1 MFSPRRRFWSS
12 WRQDGSREGIF
23 TRLYDSELNSLSFET
38 QVNETSEG
46 YQWEPTFVTGENDE
60 VLVTWA
66 GWIDADDYEI
76 FARRVGTTNPQ
87 GYLVP
92 SSYEHF
98 AGRTTSSMRVYVVDS
113 SEVTGDEY
121 EVTFAETGEDQ
132 FTGSIK
138 NLNTSTT
145 LVSDFPI
152 DKGIGFFYL
161 TDVFEGVAV
170 EFIPELNLR
179 LDVDN
184 SYFKNVSGTNILF
197 TVGSPA
203 GNISLAPI
211 DIELRWGS
219 TDTLANGTYATPSDT
234 AYGIT
239 AQKVVVT
246 PFYGW
251 NSTDNERVELFVN
264 ETGVNQNNRWDPGEP
279 ISILTPP
286 QYDPQQFV
294 LHAMVSSEVPTGNVI
309 MPNSGDV
316 NYVLTTRPLTSE
328 DIFRFETLTS
338 FITDTKETGLNP
350 NKFALF
356 QNYPNPFNPSTT
368 IVYSIPKN
376 GLVKLNIYNVL
387 GQKVRTLVNEVKAS
401 GEYKTFF
408 TSSSFASG
416 VYFYSLEFENK
427 YLTKKMLFVK

>member
-1 MFSPRRRFWSS
+1 M
-12 WRQDGSREGIF
+12 
-23 TRLYDSELNSLSFET
+23 
-38 QVNETSEG
+38 
-46 YQWEPTFVTGENDE
+46 
-60 VLVTWA
+60 
-66 GWIDADDYEI
+66 
-76 FARRVGTTNPQ
+76 
-87 GYLVP
+87 
-92 SSYEHF
+92 
-98 AGRTTSSMRVYVVDS
+98 
-113 SEVTGDEY
+113 
-121 EVTFAETGEDQ
+121 
-132 FTGSIK
+132 
-138 NLNTSTT
+138 
-145 LVSDFPI
+145 
-152 DKGIGFFYL
+152 
-161 TDVFEGVAV
+161 
-170 EFIPELNLR
+170 
-179 LDVDN
+179 
-184 SYFKNVSGTNILF
+184 
-197 TVGSPA
+197 
-203 GNISLAPI
+203 API

-219 TDTLANGTYATPSDT
+219 TAILPNGTYATPSDT

-264 ETGVNQNNRWDPGEP
+264 EVGVNQNNRWDPGEP

-286 QYDPQQFV
+286 QYADPTQYF
-294 LHAMVSSEVPTGNVI
+294 LHTMISSEVPTGNVI
-309 MPNSGDV
+309 MPNLGDV
-316 NYVLTTRPLTSE
+316 NYVLTTRPLTSA

-338 FITDTKETGLNP
+338 LITDTKETGLNP

-387 GQKVRTLVNEVKAS
+387 GQKVRTLVNEVKAA

-408 TSSSFASG
+408 TSSSIASG

>member
-1 MFSPRRRFWSS
+1 M
-12 WRQDGSREGIF
+12 
-23 TRLYDSELNSLSFET
+23 
-38 QVNETSEG
+38 
-46 YQWEPTFVTGENDE
+46 
-60 VLVTWA
+60 
-66 GWIDADDYEI
+66 
-76 FARRVGTTNPQ
+76 
-87 GYLVP
+87 
-92 SSYEHF
+92 
-98 AGRTTSSMRVYVVDS
+98 
-113 SEVTGDEY
+113 
-121 EVTFAETGEDQ
+121 
-132 FTGSIK
+132 
-138 NLNTSTT
+138 
-145 LVSDFPI
+145 
-152 DKGIGFFYL
+152 
-161 TDVFEGVAV
+161 
-170 EFIPELNLR
+170 
-179 LDVDN
+179 
-184 SYFKNVSGTNILF
+184 
-197 TVGSPA
+197 
-203 GNISLAPI
+203 
-211 DIELRWGS
+211 GS
-219 TDTLANGTYATPSDT
+219 TDTLADGTYATPSDT

-264 ETGVNQNNRWDPGEP
+264 ETGVDQNNRWDPGEP

-294 LHAMVSSEVPTGNVI
+294 LHVMVSSDVPTGNVI

-316 NYVLTTRPLTSE
+316 NYVLTTRPLTSD

-338 FITDTKETGLNP
+338 LITDTKETGLSP

-387 GQKVRTLVNEVKAS
+387 GQKIRTLVNEVKAA

-408 TSSSFASG
+408 SNSNLASG